1 MRRAR
6 RRAPRVASQVCSLR
20 ASLAHNKP
28 PPAAMTRA
36 NNTATSGK
44 TRSSSIFA
52 WSLGAVCILAF
63 VASV

>member
-1 MRRAR
+1 
-6 RRAPRVASQVCSLR
+6 
-20 ASLAHNKP
+20 
-28 PPAAMTRA
+28 MTRA